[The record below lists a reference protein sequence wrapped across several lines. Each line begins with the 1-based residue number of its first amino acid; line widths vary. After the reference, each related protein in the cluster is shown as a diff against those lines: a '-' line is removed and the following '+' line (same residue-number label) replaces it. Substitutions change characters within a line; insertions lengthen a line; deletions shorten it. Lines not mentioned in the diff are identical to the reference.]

1 MTASRKKLIQAAF
14 SYEQAR
20 GRFPTVR
27 AGQKRR
33 QYQNQQCQNQ
43 QLLAAK
49 PAERILMKG
58 GADKWQSNT
67 KQ

>member
-1 MTASRKKLIQAAF
+1 MSRPEAV
-14 SYEQAR
+14 SR
-20 GRFPTVR
+20 TVR

-33 QYQNQQCQNQ
+33 QYQNQQYQNQ
-43 QLLAAK
+43 QYQNQQQLAAK

>member
-1 MTASRKKLIQAAF
+1 MSRPEAV
-14 SYEQAR
+14 SR
-20 GRFPTVR
+20 TVH
-27 AGQKRR
+27 AGKKRR

-43 QLLAAK
+43 RQLAAK

>member
-1 MTASRKKLIQAAF
+1 MSRPEAV
-14 SYEQAR
+14 SR
-20 GRFPTVR
+20 TVR

-33 QYQNQQCQNQ
+33 QYQNQ

-58 GADKWQSNT
+58 GAAKWQSNT